1 MTTGKTVLEPVIPA
15 VSKSNGDYY
24 GKDGLLH
31 CGKCHAPKEMFFAKG
46 IVLMGRNRHPIECA
60 CCKAKR
66 EQQEVAIRQQK
77 HRDLVR
83 RLKAEGFSDTAMLN
97 WTFENDNGHSPQMH
111 HAHRYVEQ
119 WQTMRSENLGLL
131 LWGGV
136 GTGKSFLAGCIAN
149 ALMEQ
154 KVSVRMTNFAR
165 IMNELNNSFSGR
177 NVVVDRLCR
186 YPLLIIDDFGME
198 RGTEY
203 ALEQVYNI
211 VDSRYRSQ
219 KTLIVTTN
227 LTLDEIRHPQDT
239 AHARIYDR
247 ILEMCVPI
255 SCIGASLR
263 KENAQK
269 KLESMKS
276 LIG

>member
-1 MTTGKTVLEPVIPA
+1 MTTGKTVLEQVIPA

-24 GKDGLLH
+24 GKDGLLY

-83 RLKAEGFSDTAMLN
+83 QLKAEGFSDTAMLN

-149 ALMEQ
+149 ALMELE
-154 KVSVRMTNFAR
+154 VPVRMTNFAR
-165 IMNELNNSFSGR
+165 ILNELNSSFSGR
-177 NVVVDRLCR
+177 NDIVDKLCR

-219 KTLIVTTN
+219 KPLIVTTN